1 MQKFYQRSYACICF
15 HVISRQV
22 LLAHQWDT
30 IFKDIHFANSFQ
42 DFFFVRSTEYAL
54 VSQKT
59 VSINLPPKSNK
70 PHHEDYF
77 VGLVITQ
84 NPWTDTDRHTLKLNY
99 FILLTSQAELFP
111 SDPVDS
117 KSGEFKAMVLQELS
131 GRVRTCRL
139 VHACCCEK
147 IKTDNLQH
155 TIMIIPWVYICR
167 SLQNGPCQTTH
178 QCKEA
183 GAEIPE
189 DEQNSQ
195 PAIVQSAGKW
205 KRIGK
210 VPYKY
215 LEYEFHSWCSFCV
228 LMCLHYNLYW
238 YIMQKKRAYI
248 LLTDNF
254 VCLKAKNWWHDWKVR
269 GEM

>member
-1 MQKFYQRSYACICF
+1 MQKFYQRSYTCICF
-15 HVISRQV
+15 HVITRQV
-22 LLAHQWDT
+22 FLAHQWD
-30 IFKDIHFANSFQ
+30 ILFKDIHFENSFQ

-131 GRVRTCRL
+131 GRVRACRF
-139 VHACCCEK
+139 VHAFCCEK

-155 TIMIIPWVYICR
+155 TIMIIPWVTCIYLQIAPKW
-167 SLQNGPCQTTH
+167 SLSNNT
-178 QCKEA
+178 
-183 GAEIPE
+183 
-189 DEQNSQ
+189 S
-195 PAIVQSAGKW
+195 V
-205 KRIGK
+205 
-210 VPYKY
+210 
-215 LEYEFHSWCSFCV
+215 
-228 LMCLHYNLYW
+228 
-238 YIMQKKRAYI
+238 
-248 LLTDNF
+248 
-254 VCLKAKNWWHDWKVR
+254 
-269 GEM
+269 

>member
-1 MQKFYQRSYACICF
+1 MQKFYQRWYTYICF
-15 HVISRQV
+15 HVITRQV
-22 LLAHQWDT
+22 LLAHQWDI
-30 IFKDIHFANSFQ
+30 IFKDNHFANSFQ

-131 GRVRTCRL
+131 GIYSNHKILTTHAMHDSQPCVRYGRRIL
-139 VHACCCEK
+139 LLHILNIHRADKACV
-147 IKTDNLQH
+147 KTMYLWH
-155 TIMIIPWVYICR
+155 I
-167 SLQNGPCQTTH
+167 LQTT
-178 QCKEA
+178 
-183 GAEIPE
+183 
-189 DEQNSQ
+189 
-195 PAIVQSAGKW
+195 
-205 KRIGK
+205 
-210 VPYKY
+210 
-215 LEYEFHSWCSFCV
+215 
-228 LMCLHYNLYW
+228 
-238 YIMQKKRAYI
+238 
-248 LLTDNF
+248 
-254 VCLKAKNWWHDWKVR
+254 
-269 GEM
+269 